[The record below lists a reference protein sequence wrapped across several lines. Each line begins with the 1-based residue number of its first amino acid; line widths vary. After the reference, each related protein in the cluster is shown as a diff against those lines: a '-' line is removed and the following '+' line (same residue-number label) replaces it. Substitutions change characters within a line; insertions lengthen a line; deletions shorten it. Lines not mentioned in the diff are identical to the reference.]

1 MNVGGS
7 VNTLSGKRVLVTGGA
22 SGIGGAISS
31 ELAAQGATVIVHYF
45 RSKDAVKEL
54 QDEVRASGVGEIIP
68 LQADLTQESTVAKFA
83 EDVESLNSTLDILIN
98 NTGDL
103 VERHTLDD
111 IDNAFWERVMA
122 VNVTSM
128 MMVTRAMLPLLKQGD
143 EGASIVNLS
152 SLAGRKGGHGGSLA
166 YSTSKGAVLTFT
178 RSLAAE
184 LASMG
189 IRVNAVTPGLILGTR
204 FHATHTTDESAN
216 KTIGEIPL
224 KRAGNPMDVA
234 RAVAFLASEYN
245 GFITGATLDINGGV
259 YMA

>member
-1 MNVGGS
+1 
-7 VNTLSGKRVLVTGGA
+7 VNTLTGKRVLVTGGA

-31 ELAAQGATVIVHYF
+31 ELAAQGATVFVHYYS
-45 RSKDAVKEL
+45 SKHAVEEL
-54 QDEVRASGVGEIIP
+54 QQEVVESGVGEIIP
-68 LQADLTQESTVAKFA
+68 LQADLTKEESVNAFANDVAN
-83 EDVESLNSTLDILIN
+83 LTSTLDILVN

-103 VERHTLDD
+103 VERHTLSD
-111 IDNAFWERVMA
+111 IKNDFWEQVMA

-128 MMVTRAMLPLLKQGD
+128 MMVTRALLPMLKQAE

-166 YSTSKGAVLTFT
+166 YSTSKGAVLTFS

-184 LASMG
+184 LAGDG
-189 IRVNAVTPGLILGTR
+189 IRVNSVTPGLILGTR

-216 KTIGEIPL
+216 KTISEIPL
-224 KRAGNPMDVA
+224 KRAGNPLDVA
-234 RAVAFLASEYN
+234 RAVAFFASEYN

>member
-1 MNVGGS
+1 
-7 VNTLSGKRVLVTGGA
+7 VNTLTGKRVLVTGGA

-31 ELAAQGATVIVHYF
+31 ELAAHGATVFVHYYS
-45 RSKDAVKEL
+45 SKHAVEEL
-54 QDEVRASGVGEIIP
+54 QQEVVESGVGEIIP
-68 LQADLTQESTVAKFA
+68 LQADLTKEESVIAFANDVAN
-83 EDVESLNSTLDILIN
+83 LTSTLDILVN

-103 VERHTLDD
+103 VERHTLSD
-111 IDNAFWERVMA
+111 IKNDFWEQVMA

-128 MMVTRAMLPLLKQGD
+128 MMVTRALLPMLKQAE

-166 YSTSKGAVLTFT
+166 YSTSKGAVLTFS

-184 LASMG
+184 LAGDG
-189 IRVNAVTPGLILGTR
+189 IRVNSVTPGLILGTR

-216 KTIGEIPL
+216 KTISEIPL
-224 KRAGNPMDVA
+224 KRAGNPLDVA
-234 RAVAFLASEYN
+234 RAVAFFASEYN

>member
-1 MNVGGS
+1 MNS
-7 VNTLSGKRVLVTGGA
+7 LSGKRALVTGGA
-22 SGIGGAISS
+22 SGIGGAISA
-31 ELAAQGATVIVHYF
+31 ELAAQGATVIVHYY
-45 RSKDAVKEL
+45 RSKDAVEEL
-54 QDEVRASGVGEIIP
+54 QQEVKASGVGEIIP
-68 LQADLTQESTVAKFA
+68 LQADLTKEDTVNAFAAK
-83 EDVESLNSTLDILIN
+83 VNGLTSTLDILVN

-111 IDNAFWERVMA
+111 IDNAFWEQVMA

-128 MMVTRAMLPLLKQGD
+128 MMVSRSLLPLLKQGK

-166 YSTSKGAVLTFT
+166 YSTSKGAVLTFS

-184 LASMG
+184 LAADN

-204 FHATHTTDESAN
+204 FHATHTTDASAN
-216 KTIGEIPL
+216 KTISEIPL
-224 KRAGNPMDVA
+224 QRAGNPLDVA
-234 RAVAFLASEYN
+234 RAVAFFASEYN

>member
-1 MNVGGS
+1 M
-7 VNTLSGKRVLVTGGA
+7 NTLTGKRVLVTGGA

-31 ELAAQGATVIVHYF
+31 ELAAQGATVFVHYYS
-45 RSKDAVKEL
+45 SKHAVEEL
-54 QDEVRASGVGEIIP
+54 QQEVLESGVGEIIP
-68 LQADLTQESTVAKFA
+68 LQADLTKEDTVNAFA
-83 EDVESLNSTLDILIN
+83 NEVANLTSTLDILVN

-103 VERHTLDD
+103 VERHTLSD
-111 IDNAFWERVMA
+111 IKNDFWEQVMA

-128 MMVTRAMLPLLKQGD
+128 MMVTRALLPMLKQAE

-166 YSTSKGAVLTFT
+166 YSTSKGAVLTFS

-184 LASMG
+184 LAGDG
-189 IRVNAVTPGLILGTR
+189 IRVNTVTPGLILGTR

-216 KTIGEIPL
+216 KTISEIPL

-234 RAVAFLASEYN
+234 RAVAFFASEYN

>member
-1 MNVGGS
+1 
-7 VNTLSGKRVLVTGGA
+7 VNTLTGKRVLVTGGA

-31 ELAAQGATVIVHYF
+31 ELAAHGATVFVHYYS
-45 RSKDAVKEL
+45 SKHAVEEL
-54 QDEVRASGVGEIIP
+54 QQEVVESGVGEIIP
-68 LQADLTQESTVAKFA
+68 LQADLTKEESVNAFANDVAN
-83 EDVESLNSTLDILIN
+83 LTSTLDILVN

-103 VERHTLDD
+103 VERHTLSD
-111 IDNAFWERVMA
+111 IKNDFWEQVMA

-128 MMVTRAMLPLLKQGD
+128 MMVTRALLPMLKQAE

-166 YSTSKGAVLTFT
+166 YSTSKGAVLTFS

-184 LASMG
+184 LAGDG
-189 IRVNAVTPGLILGTR
+189 IRVNSVTPGLILGTR

-216 KTIGEIPL
+216 KTISEIPL
-224 KRAGNPMDVA
+224 KRAGNPLDVA
-234 RAVAFLASEYN
+234 RAVAFFASEYN

>member
-1 MNVGGS
+1 
-7 VNTLSGKRVLVTGGA
+7 VNTLTGKRVLVTGGA

-31 ELAAQGATVIVHYF
+31 ELAAQGATVFVHYYS
-45 RSKDAVKEL
+45 SKHAVEEL
-54 QDEVRASGVGEIIP
+54 QQEVLESGVGEIIP
-68 LQADLTQESTVAKFA
+68 LQADLTKEDTVNTFA
-83 EDVESLNSTLDILIN
+83 NEVANLTSTLDILVN

-103 VERHTLDD
+103 VERHTLSD
-111 IDNAFWERVMA
+111 IKNDFWEQVMA

-128 MMVTRAMLPLLKQGD
+128 MMVTRALLPMLKRAD

-166 YSTSKGAVLTFT
+166 YSTSKGAVLTFS

-184 LASMG
+184 LAGDG
-189 IRVNAVTPGLILGTR
+189 IRVNTVTPGLILGTR

-216 KTIGEIPL
+216 KTISEIPL

-234 RAVAFLASEYN
+234 RAVAFFASEYN

>member
-1 MNVGGS
+1 M
-7 VNTLSGKRVLVTGGA
+7 NTLTGKRVLVTGGA

-31 ELAAQGATVIVHYF
+31 ELAAQGATVFVHYYS
-45 RSKDAVKEL
+45 SKHAVEEL
-54 QDEVRASGVGEIIP
+54 QQEVLDSGVGEIIP
-68 LQADLTQESTVAKFA
+68 LQADLTKEDTVNTFA
-83 EDVESLNSTLDILIN
+83 NEVANLTSTLDILVN

-103 VERHTLDD
+103 VERHTLSD
-111 IDNAFWERVMA
+111 IKNDFWEQVMA

-128 MMVTRAMLPLLKQGD
+128 MMVTRALLPMLKRAE

-166 YSTSKGAVLTFT
+166 YSTSKGAVLTFS

-184 LASMG
+184 LAGDG
-189 IRVNAVTPGLILGTR
+189 IRVNTVTPGLILGTR

-216 KTIGEIPL
+216 KTISEIPL

-234 RAVAFLASEYN
+234 RAVAFFASEYN

>member
-1 MNVGGS
+1 M
-7 VNTLSGKRVLVTGGA
+7 NTLTGKRVLVTGGA

-31 ELAAQGATVIVHYF
+31 ELAAQGATVFVHYYS
-45 RSKDAVKEL
+45 SKHAVEEL
-54 QDEVRASGVGEIIP
+54 QQEVLESGVGDIIP
-68 LQADLTQESTVAKFA
+68 LQADLTKEDTVNTFA
-83 EDVESLNSTLDILIN
+83 NEVANLTSTLDILVN

-103 VERHTLDD
+103 VERHTLSD
-111 IDNAFWERVMA
+111 IKNDFWEQVMA

-128 MMVTRAMLPLLKQGD
+128 MMVTRALLPMLKRAD

-166 YSTSKGAVLTFT
+166 YSTSKGAVLTFS

-184 LASMG
+184 LAGDG
-189 IRVNAVTPGLILGTR
+189 IRVNTVTPGLILGTR

-216 KTIGEIPL
+216 KTISEIPL

-234 RAVAFLASEYN
+234 RAVAFFASEYN

>member
-1 MNVGGS
+1 M
-7 VNTLSGKRVLVTGGA
+7 NTLTGKRVLVTGGA

-31 ELAAQGATVIVHYF
+31 ELAAQGATVFVHYYS
-45 RSKDAVKEL
+45 SKHAVEEL
-54 QDEVRASGVGEIIP
+54 QQEVVESGVGEIIP
-68 LQADLTQESTVAKFA
+68 LQADLTREESVNAFANDVAN
-83 EDVESLNSTLDILIN
+83 LTSTLDILVN

-103 VERHTLDD
+103 VERHTLSD
-111 IDNAFWERVMA
+111 IKNDFWEQVMA

-128 MMVTRAMLPLLKQGD
+128 MMVTRALLPMLKQAE

-166 YSTSKGAVLTFT
+166 YSTSKGAVLTFS

-184 LASMG
+184 LAGDG
-189 IRVNAVTPGLILGTR
+189 IRVNSVTPGLILGTR

-216 KTIGEIPL
+216 KTISEIPL
-224 KRAGNPMDVA
+224 KRAGNPLDVA
-234 RAVAFLASEYN
+234 RAVAFFASEYN

>member
-1 MNVGGS
+1 MNS
-7 VNTLSGKRVLVTGGA
+7 LSGKRALVTGGA
-22 SGIGGAISS
+22 SGIGGAISA

-45 RSKDAVKEL
+45 RSKDAVEEL
-54 QDEVRASGVGEIIP
+54 QQEVKASGVGEIIP
-68 LQADLTQESTVAKFA
+68 IQADLTKEDTVNAFK
-83 EDVESLNSTLDILIN
+83 EKVNSLTSSLDILVN

-128 MMVTRAMLPLLKQGD
+128 MMVSRSLLPLLKNAD
-143 EGASIVNLS
+143 AGASIVNLS

-166 YSTSKGAVLTFT
+166 YSTSKGAVLTFS

-184 LASMG
+184 LAPDN

-204 FHATHTTDESAN
+204 FHATHTTDASAN
-216 KTIGEIPL
+216 KTISEIPL
-224 KRAGNPMDVA
+224 QRAGNPLDVA

>member
-1 MNVGGS
+1 M
-7 VNTLSGKRVLVTGGA
+7 NTLEGKHVLVTGGA
-22 SGIGGAISS
+22 SGIGGAISAH
-31 ELAAQGATVIVHYF
+31 LAASGAKVWVHYF
-45 RSKDAVKEL
+45 RSKDAVEQLKA
-54 QDEVRASGVGEIIP
+54 EVDAKGVGEIIP
-68 LQADLTQESTVAKFA
+68 IQADLTQEDSVQAFA
-83 EDVESLNSTLDILIN
+83 EKIVQSCNRLDVLVN

-103 VERHTLDD
+103 VERHTLES
-111 IDNAFWERVMA
+111 IDNSFWERVMA

-128 MMVTRAMLPLLKQGD
+128 MMVTRAMLPLLKEASD

-178 RSLAAE
+178 RSLASE
-184 LASMG
+184 LAGDG

-204 FHATHTTDESAN
+204 FHDTHTTDESAR
-216 KTIGEIPL
+216 KTISEIPL
-224 KRAGNPMDVA
+224 GRAGSPNDVA
-234 RAVAFLASEYN
+234 RAVAFLAAEFN

>member
-1 MNVGGS
+1 M
-7 VNTLSGKRVLVTGGA
+7 NTLTGKRVLVTGGA

-31 ELAAQGATVIVHYF
+31 ELAAQGATVFVHYYS
-45 RSKDAVKEL
+45 SKHAVEEL
-54 QDEVRASGVGEIIP
+54 QQEVVESGVGEIIP
-68 LQADLTQESTVAKFA
+68 LQADLTKEESVNAFANDVAN
-83 EDVESLNSTLDILIN
+83 LTSTLDILVN

-103 VERHTLDD
+103 VERHTLSD
-111 IDNAFWERVMA
+111 IKNDFWEQVMA

-128 MMVTRAMLPLLKQGD
+128 MMVTRALLPMLKQAE

-166 YSTSKGAVLTFT
+166 YSTSKGAVLTFS

-184 LASMG
+184 LAGDG
-189 IRVNAVTPGLILGTR
+189 IRVNSVTPGLILGTR

-216 KTIGEIPL
+216 KTISEIPL
-224 KRAGNPMDVA
+224 KRAGNPLDVA
-234 RAVAFLASEYN
+234 RAVAFFASEYN

>member
-1 MNVGGS
+1 M
-7 VNTLSGKRVLVTGGA
+7 NTLTGKRVLVTGGA

-31 ELAAQGATVIVHYF
+31 ELAAHGATVFVHYYS
-45 RSKDAVKEL
+45 SKHAVEEL
-54 QDEVRASGVGEIIP
+54 QQEVVESGVGEIIP
-68 LQADLTQESTVAKFA
+68 LQADLTKEESVIAFANDVAN
-83 EDVESLNSTLDILIN
+83 LTSTLDILVN

-103 VERHTLDD
+103 VERHTLSD
-111 IDNAFWERVMA
+111 IKNDFWEQVMA

-128 MMVTRAMLPLLKQGD
+128 MMVTRALLPMLKQAE

-166 YSTSKGAVLTFT
+166 YSTSKGAVLTFS

-184 LASMG
+184 LAGDG
-189 IRVNAVTPGLILGTR
+189 IRVNSVTPGLILGTR

-216 KTIGEIPL
+216 KTISEIPL
-224 KRAGNPMDVA
+224 KRAGNPLDVA
-234 RAVAFLASEYN
+234 RAVAFFASEYN

>member
-1 MNVGGS
+1 MAN
-7 VNTLSGKRVLVTGGA
+7 
-22 SGIGGAISS
+22 
-31 ELAAQGATVIVHYF
+31 
-45 RSKDAVKEL
+45 
-54 QDEVRASGVGEIIP
+54 
-68 LQADLTQESTVAKFA
+68 LT
-83 EDVESLNSTLDILIN
+83 STLDILVN

-103 VERHTLDD
+103 VERHTLSD
-111 IDNAFWERVMA
+111 IKNDFWEQVMA

-128 MMVTRAMLPLLKQGD
+128 MMVTRALLPMLKRAE

-166 YSTSKGAVLTFT
+166 YSTSKGAVLTFS

-184 LASMG
+184 LAGDG
-189 IRVNAVTPGLILGTR
+189 IRVNTVTPGLILGTR

-216 KTIGEIPL
+216 KTISEIPL

-234 RAVAFLASEYN
+234 RAVAFFASEYN

>member
-1 MNVGGS
+1 MNS
-7 VNTLSGKRVLVTGGA
+7 LSGKRALVTGGA
-22 SGIGGAISS
+22 SGIGGAISA
-31 ELAAQGATVIVHYF
+31 ELASQGATVIVHYY
-45 RSKDAVKEL
+45 RSKDAVEEL
-54 QDEVRASGVGEIIP
+54 QQEVKASGVGEIIP
-68 LQADLTQESTVAKFA
+68 LQADLTKEDTVNAFAAK
-83 EDVESLNSTLDILIN
+83 VNGLTSTLDILVN

-111 IDNAFWERVMA
+111 IDNAFWEQVMA

-128 MMVTRAMLPLLKQGD
+128 MMVSRSLLPLLKQGK

-166 YSTSKGAVLTFT
+166 YSTSKGAVLTFS

-184 LASMG
+184 LAADN

-204 FHATHTTDESAN
+204 FHATHTTDASAN
-216 KTIGEIPL
+216 KTISEIPL
-224 KRAGNPMDVA
+224 QRAGNPLDVA
-234 RAVAFLASEYN
+234 RAVAFFASEYN